1 MKYIDSEYIDKIEN
15 KYNSGEV
22 ISRRKSIYYNG
33 IPNTLSSKVYYVL
46 SEHDKI
52 EWSKCYNDPIYF
64 MEKYLSLK
72 LRKYQLKWIN
82 LYKNNKQ
89 IIYNI
94 SRQTG
99 INTILSALNLHTLI
113 FEQKNILVFSI
124 KLDVSKE
131 YIDIIKK
138 YYYKLPYFLKPNI
151 LIWNNNILKFKNSKV
166 VIYNNNVDVSE
177 FNIYQYLDFAF
188 NKQNILTTHISEI
201 ISKIDYKIILSS
213 TPNGCHYYY
222 EIYKNS
228 ILPDEHPDKNNF
240 VSIKTYWYEVEGRD
254 DIWKEDMIK
263 MIGLESFNKEYNLE
277 F

>member
-1 MKYIDSEYIDKIEN
+1 MRYIDSEYIDKIEN

-138 YYYKLPYFLKPNI
+138 YYIKLPYFLKPNI
-151 LIWNNNILKFKNSKV
+151 LNWNNNILKFKNSKV
-166 VIYNNNVDVSE
+166 VIYNSNVDISE

-188 NKQNILTTHISEI
+188 NKQNILKNHISEI
-201 ISKIDYKIILSS
+201 VSKIDYKIILSS
-213 TPNGCHYYY
+213 TPNGRNYYY

-228 ILPDEHPDKNNF
+228 ILPDGHPDKNNF

>member
-15 KYNSGEV
+15 KYNSSEV
-22 ISRRKSIYYNG
+22 ISRRKSIYYKG
-33 IPNTLSSKVYYVL
+33 IPNTLSSKVYYIL
-46 SEHDKI
+46 SENDKI

-64 MEKYLSLK
+64 IENYLCVK
-72 LRKYQLKWIN
+72 LRKYQLEWIE

-99 INTILSALNLHTLI
+99 MNTILSALNLHTLI
-113 FEQKNILVFSI
+113 FEQKDILVFSV
-124 KLDVSKE
+124 KLDVGKE
-131 YIDIIKK
+131 YIDLIKR
-138 YYYKLPYFLKPNI
+138 YYIKLPYFLKPNI
-151 LIWNNNILKFKNSKV
+151 LNWNNNGIKFKNSKV
-166 VIYNNNVDVSE
+166 VIYKSNVDISE

-188 NKQNILTTHISEI
+188 NKQNILKNHISEI
-201 ISKIDYKIILSS
+201 VSKIDYKIILSS
-213 TPNGCHYYY
+213 TPNGRNYYY

-228 ILPDEHPDKNNF
+228 ILPDGHPDKNNF

>member
-22 ISRRKSIYYNG
+22 ISRRKSIYYKG
-33 IPNTLSSKVYYVL
+33 IPNTLSSKVYYIL
-46 SEHDKI
+46 SENDKI

-64 MEKYLSLK
+64 IENYLCVK
-72 LRKYQLKWIN
+72 LRKYQLEWIE

-99 INTILSALNLHTLI
+99 MNTILSALNLHTLI
-113 FEQKNILVFSI
+113 FEQKDILVFSV
-124 KLDVSKE
+124 KLDVGKE
-131 YIDIIKK
+131 YIDLIKR
-138 YYYKLPYFLKPNI
+138 YYIKLPYFLKPNI
-151 LIWNNNILKFKNSKV
+151 LNWNNNGIKFKNSKV
-166 VIYNNNVDVSE
+166 VIYKSNVDISE

-188 NKQNILTTHISEI
+188 NKQNILKNHISEI
-201 ISKIDYKIILSS
+201 VSKIDYKIILSS
-213 TPNGCHYYY
+213 TPNGRNYYY

-228 ILPDEHPDKNNF
+228 ILPDGHPDKNNF

>member
-22 ISRRKSIYYNG
+22 ISRRKSIYYKG
-33 IPNTLSSKVYYVL
+33 ILNTLSSKVYYIL
-46 SEHDKI
+46 SENDKI

-64 MEKYLSLK
+64 IENYLCVK
-72 LRKYQLKWIN
+72 LRKYQLEWIE

-99 INTILSALNLHTLI
+99 MNTILSALNLHTLI
-113 FEQKNILVFSI
+113 FEQKDILVFSV
-124 KLDVSKE
+124 KLDVGKE
-131 YIDIIKK
+131 YIDLIKR
-138 YYYKLPYFLKPNI
+138 YYIKLPYFLKPNI
-151 LIWNNNILKFKNSKV
+151 LNWNNNGIKFKNSKV
-166 VIYNNNVDVSE
+166 VIYKSNVDISE

-188 NKQNILTTHISEI
+188 NKQNILKNHISEI
-201 ISKIDYKIILSS
+201 VSKIDYKIILSS
-213 TPNGCHYYY
+213 TPNGRNYYY

-228 ILPDEHPDKNNF
+228 ILPDGHPDKNNF